1 MYLGEFKSKFTGKG
15 RVVLP
20 KEVRKLA
27 GNRIVLKKGL
37 DGCLEGYG
45 LRDWQKQYQDKL
57 DLSGDKAS
65 RFRSRYFFASS
76 EVVEL
81 DNQGRFVIPLGL
93 LEFGRISTEV
103 AIIGAGDHFEIWD
116 LGIWQQQ
123 VKGFEEVYE

>member
-45 LRDWQKQYQDKL
+45 LRDWQRQYQDKL
-57 DLSGDKAS
+57 DLSGDKDS

-76 EVVEL
+76 EVVQL

-103 AIIGAGDHFEIWD
+103 VIIGAGDHFEIWD
-116 LGIWQQQ
+116 LGIWQAQI
-123 VKGFEEVYE
+123 KRFEGVYE